1 MEHSHDKSGT
11 IMSKSETE
19 VGSNPSP
26 SNLPWYNRLDVVS
39 VTFLVF
45 LLAVISSIG
54 ALEGSGRDL
63 DYLANLSRFLD
74 KFLPPDVSVLDR
86 TLEALLETFQIAV
99 MATFLALGISLP
111 LALGAAHNLA
121 PSWMVALTRMALNV
135 IRTIPSLLWA
145 LLTVVIVGSNSLAGV
160 IALTFYS
167 VGYLGK
173 FFSEAFESTDMK
185 ITHALRGI
193 GAKPLQA
200 LQYGLWP
207 QVKPLIWSHS
217 LWMLEYNVRSASII
231 GYVGAGGIGMH
242 LALYADSPN
251 SWDKFCTVLLCILV
265 VVTFLDMLGES
276 IRLRIKKRT
285 GGKSAVKV

>member
-1 MEHSHDKSGT
+1 MK
-11 IMSKSETE
+11 KSEPDP
-19 VGSNPSP
+19 VLGPP
-26 SNLPWYNRLDVVS
+26 RANLPWYNRLDVVG

-45 LLAVISSIG
+45 LLAVISSVG

-63 DYLANLSRFLD
+63 DYWANLNRFLN
-74 KFLPPDVSVLDR
+74 KFFPPDLSVLDR

-99 MATFLALGISLP
+99 MATFLSIGISLP

-121 PSWMVALTRMALNV
+121 PRWLVALTRMLLNV

-193 GAKPLQA
+193 GAKPFQA
-200 LQYGLWP
+200 FQYGLWP

-251 SWDKFCTVLLCILV
+251 SWDKFCTVLLCILA
-265 VVTFLDMLGES
+265 VVTFLDLLGES
-276 IRLRIKKRT
+276 IRLRIKRRT
-285 GGKSAVKV
+285 GGKSPIGI